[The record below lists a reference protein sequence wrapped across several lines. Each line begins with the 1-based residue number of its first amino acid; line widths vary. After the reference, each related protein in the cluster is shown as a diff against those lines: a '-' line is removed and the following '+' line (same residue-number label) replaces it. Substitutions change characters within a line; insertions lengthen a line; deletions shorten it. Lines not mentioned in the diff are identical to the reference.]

1 MYRVVMKSVQSVYEA
16 KAHLSSLLAEV
27 ASTGATFVICKHGL
41 PVADLVPH
49 RAVSDPFEVRES
61 LAGAEYLADP
71 TAPLD
76 EDDWPEALR

>member
-1 MYRVVMKSVQSVYEA
+1 MKKSVQSVYEA

-27 ASTGATFVICKHGL
+27 AGTGASFVICRHGV

-49 RAVSDPFEVRES
+49 RSAIDPFEVRES
-61 LAGAEYLADP
+61 LAGAEYLSDP

-76 EDDWPEALR
+76 EEDWPEALR